1 MKNIILPLLFF
12 SLFASAKEKQSTE
25 EQSKC
30 VRWWGPPTLVGTRLK
45 ICQHQITPK
54 EEMNEEMAALR
65 QNEIERQRKILLFLY

>member
-30 VRWWGPPTLVGTRLK
+30 VRWWGPPTLVGTRSQT
-45 ICQHQITPK
+45 CQHQITPK
-54 EEMNEEMAALR
+54 NEEIAALR